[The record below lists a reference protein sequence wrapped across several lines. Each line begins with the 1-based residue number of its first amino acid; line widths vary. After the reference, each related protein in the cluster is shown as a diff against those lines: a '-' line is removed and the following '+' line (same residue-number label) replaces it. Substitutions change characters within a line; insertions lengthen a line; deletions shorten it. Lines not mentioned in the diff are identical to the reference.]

1 MSDFNPPPQKNLRV
15 LISGAGIGGLVAAY
29 WLAKAGASVSVLER
43 TDALRT
49 EGHII
54 GIREQALRI
63 IEHMG
68 LGEAL
73 REQNSGELGVK
84 FVDVMNKALVS
95 FPFNDA
101 DKGFTTRLQV
111 RRGELVAA
119 LYEVTKDKA
128 RFMFG
133 NSVETVEEVDDSL
146 RVTLADC
153 KSQPLHVDV
162 LLVAEGWN
170 SRTRARI
177 FNEDLHTPILRLGV
191 RAAIFSYK
199 SNDEK
204 WARCYHTP
212 NSQLLL
218 VRPDRLGMAH
228 VLAVYRGSSDQ
239 LMADRKMTQDQQR
252 QLFIRRFQGTGW
264 ESDRIMKALSET
276 EHLHIQELAQVRC
289 KTWSK
294 GRVALVGDSAYCP
307 SPIGG
312 MGTTAA
318 IVGGYNL
325 AAELVKNPKDPQAAF
340 NAYEASLRPWIEA
353 IQKPAPL
360 IAKLGLP
367 ETRFGIRFF
376 HFLFSVPLG
385 VFRVIARIL
394 RQLGIARPDRTP
406 NTPPPSVFNFKSLG
420 NLKVE

>member
-43 TDALRT
+43 ADALRT

-63 IEHMG
+63 IEYMG

-73 REQNSGELGVK
+73 RGQNSGELGLK
-84 FVDVMNKALVS
+84 LVDVMNRALVT
-95 FPFNDA
+95 FPVNDP

-119 LYEVTKDKA
+119 LYEVTKDKV
-128 RFMFG
+128 RFIFG

-146 RVTLADC
+146 LVTLVDRE
-153 KSQPLHVDV
+153 SQPLHVDV
-162 LLVAEGWN
+162 LLVAEGRN
-170 SRTRARI
+170 SRTRAKI
-177 FNEDLHTPILRLGV
+177 FNEDVHTPLLRLGV
-191 RAAIFSYK
+191 RAAIFSFK
-199 SNDEK
+199 SNEK

-212 NSQLLL
+212 NSQALL

-228 VLAVYRGSSDQ
+228 VIAAYRASSDQ

-264 ESDRIMKALSET
+264 ESDKIMKTLSKT

-294 GRVALVGDSAYCP
+294 GRVALVGDSAHCP

-312 MGTTAA
+312 MGTAAA

-360 IAKLGLP
+360 VAKLGLP
-367 ETRFGIRFF
+367 ETRFGICCF
-376 HFLFSVPLG
+376 HFLFSVPLC
-385 VFRVIARIL
+385 VLRVITTIL
-394 RQLGIARPDRTP
+394 RLLGIARPDRFP
-406 NTPPPSVFNFKSLG
+406 NTPSPSVFSFKSLG
-420 NLKVE
+420 NFKVE